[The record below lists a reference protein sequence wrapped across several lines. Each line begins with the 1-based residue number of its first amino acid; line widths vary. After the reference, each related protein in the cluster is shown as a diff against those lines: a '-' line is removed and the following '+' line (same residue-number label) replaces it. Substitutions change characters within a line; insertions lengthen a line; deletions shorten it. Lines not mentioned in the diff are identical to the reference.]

1 MSIASAML
9 IDMTTKS
16 KLSPQKKKVLAK
28 DVRKAI
34 FVRPEVFERF
44 KKACDA
50 DGRKYADY
58 LETLMDKVGT

>member
-1 MSIASAML
+1 
-9 IDMTTKS
+9 MTTKPKVS
-16 KLSPQKKKVLAK
+16 TKKVAKKVLAK

-44 KKACDA
+44 KKAADA

-58 LETLMDKVGT
+58 LETLMDWLEVA